1 LTQAAPCLFKKE
13 AHKYHSNEYKTIKF
27 HTLTAIPSTRRCHN
41 VGVWPHAEPDNA
53 GRRLAVTGA
62 AKRHGENLM
71 TEERLIDIELKLT
84 HQEDTVDA
92 LNKIVY
98 EQQKKIDQL
107 EKLIAALAR
116 QVKDNASSTSER
128 SIDNERP
135 PHY

>member
-1 LTQAAPCLFKKE
+1 
-13 AHKYHSNEYKTIKF
+13 
-27 HTLTAIPSTRRCHN
+27 
-41 VGVWPHAEPDNA
+41 
-53 GRRLAVTGA
+53 
-62 AKRHGENLM
+62 M

-107 EKLIAALAR
+107 EKLLTALAR

-128 SIDNERP
+128 TIDNERP

>member
-1 LTQAAPCLFKKE
+1 
-13 AHKYHSNEYKTIKF
+13 
-27 HTLTAIPSTRRCHN
+27 
-41 VGVWPHAEPDNA
+41 
-53 GRRLAVTGA
+53 
-62 AKRHGENLM
+62 M